1 MYTAMRDKCSTMYEF
16 RGLIAKKFGPIILMQ
31 VMEDFGMNTQLFKN
45 YIADIQMN
53 RETRNLSEALSGIK
67 QLAKENAQMY
77 TDIFDSIID
86 NREFM
91 MWISENDLGDFADE
105 LLRFANVEA
114 GVENPERRSAL
125 IREQL
130 TKLREETRLA

>member
-1 MYTAMRDKCSTMYEF
+1 
-16 RGLIAKKFGPIILMQ
+16 
-31 VMEDFGMNTQLFKN
+31 
-45 YIADIQMN
+45 
-53 RETRNLSEALSGIK
+53 
-67 QLAKENAQMY
+67 MY